1 MNNIIHV
8 GLHKSGSTFL
18 QSKIFPEIKNH
29 IYLGFY
35 NSNLLLEEVRY
46 FQNCSNYSF
55 NENKIKNLVEFI
67 NNCKNKNRN
76 FLISSEAFT
85 GGLPSLAYGTGV
97 FIEMIAGRIKK
108 YIPNPKI
115 VLILRN
121 QRDIICSSYK
131 DDIQLGHTCN
141 FDEWVKERLK
151 MNSFEYYK
159 YDKMVSYY
167 QNIFGKNN
175 VLVYLYEE
183 VFDSPEGMQNF
194 LKDIGLE
201 LKISDHRISQTMMK
215 KINISNSNLITKL
228 TRFINHFIKTK
239 VSQGYNDGNY
249 NLPLYNFWR
258 YHLSKKLS
266 LLIKSEKKYLYN
278 KHLDKFL
285 LTLNDNNERLF
296 QQLNRNPNKNYF
308 FE

>member
-121 QRDIICSSYK
+121 QRDIICSTYK
-131 DDIQLGHTCN
+131 DDIQLGYTCN

-159 YDKMVSYY
+159 YDKMVSCY

-175 VLVYLYEE
+175 VSVYFYEE
-183 VFDSPEGMQNF
+183 VFNSSQEMQNF
-194 LKDIGLE
+194 LKNMGLE
-201 LKISDHRISQTMMK
+201 LKISEDRISEIMKK
-215 KINISNSNLITKL
+215 KINISNSILLTKI

-239 VSQGYNDGNY
+239 VSQGYNIGKY
-249 NLPLYNFWR
+249 NLPFYNFWR
-258 YHLSKKLS
+258 YRISKKLS
-266 LLIKSEKKYLYN
+266 LLIKSEKKYLVN

-285 LTLNDNNERLF
+285 LGLNDNNKRLF